1 MNTAYITDIFWD
13 RIYLNII
20 IKTENF
26 EIGEVVLFKK
36 GKICERFKTEKIEKD
51 KYKVIINIT
60 NINNARMLEDGTY
73 SFKFYNEPEE
83 EYKITKDGEQR
94 EWKEEEK
101 YTKFYI
107 TNELGYRLESLDKV
121 FRYKNYY
128 AYTLNFFVKKFNED
142 FLTVHMRSMF
152 MVAEKMP
159 TKLRLKKKLIR
170 FAKKTFRCM
179 YKVFDFLHPN
189 KSKKVLL
196 MSETRSPISGNLKA
210 LDEQIRKRGIND
222 EYKISYSFFK
232 SLELSNIRLLFK
244 WVGLAWKI
252 SKQETIFID
261 DYSPIFK
268 YIDLNKKKAKLVQ
281 VWHAGV
287 GFKSVGYAR
296 FGFAGPE
303 PYNSCHR
310 KYDYAIVG
318 AKGLIPVYSEVF
330 GIDKEKILPYG
341 LPRLDNFLDKERIDV
356 TVRKLHNKYPVLK
369 GKKVILFAPTFRG
382 KGQKSASYPWS
393 KIDLEKT
400 YELCKKDNYIF
411 VFKMH
416 PFIRKRIE
424 IPEEYKDRIIDLS
437 DYSDINDLL
446 YLADILITD
455 YSSTIYDFSM
465 LKRPI
470 LFYTFDIEQYEL
482 INKVH
487 RPIKEYAPGKV
498 CLTYDELLE
507 AIENKDF
514 EIEKLQRYLK
524 ENFDEHNK
532 KSTDMII
539 DNLILKGEKN
549 D

>member
-1 MNTAYITDIFWD
+1 MNKAYITDIFWD

-20 IKTENF
+20 IKTEGIELN
-26 EIGEVVLFKK
+26 EIALFIK
-36 GKICERFKTEKIEKD
+36 GKIYEKIKTELIGENE
-51 KYKVIINIT
+51 YKVILNIT
-60 NINNARMLEDGTY
+60 NIKNARMLNDGTY
-73 SFKFYNEPEE
+73 SFKFYSEPEE
-83 EYKITKDGEQR
+83 EYKITLDGEQR

-101 YTKFYI
+101 YTNFYI
-107 TNELGYRLESLDKV
+107 TNELGYKLETLDKV

-128 AYTLNFFVKKFNED
+128 AYTLNFFVKKINED
-142 FLTVHMRSMF
+142 FLTVHMKSMF

-159 TKLRLKKKLIR
+159 TKLRHKKKIIK
-170 FAKKTFRCM
+170 FCKGAFGCM
-179 YKVFDFLHPN
+179 YKFFDLLHPN
-189 KSKKVLL
+189 KNKKVLL

-210 LDEQIRKRGIND
+210 LDEQIKKRGTNK
-222 EYKISYSFFK
+222 EYNISYSFCKTLDLRGSKLVFTWIK
-232 SLELSNIRLLFK
+232 
-244 WVGLAWKI
+244 LAWKI

-268 YIDLNKKKAKLVQ
+268 FIDLNKKTKLIQ

-303 PYNSCHR
+303 PYSSCHR

-318 AKGLIPVYSEVF
+318 SKGLIPVYSEVF

-341 LPRLDNFLDKERIDV
+341 LPRLDNFLNKEKIDI
-356 TVRKLHNKYPVLK
+356 TVRKLQEEYPILK

-382 KGQKSASYPWS
+382 KGQRSAHYPWD

-400 YELCKKDNYIF
+400 YKLCTEKNYIF

-416 PFIRKRIE
+416 PFIKSRIE

-446 YLADILITD
+446 YLTDILITD

-465 LKRPI
+465 LERPI
-470 LFYTFDIEQYEL
+470 LFYTFDLEQYEL

-498 CLTYDELLE
+498 CITFDELIN
-507 AIENKDF
+507 AIANEDF
-514 EIEKLQRYLK
+514 EIEKLKKYITD
-524 ENFDEHNK
+524 NFDRHDR